1 MACDHCCNSSQH
13 HCSRDPGEHYHS
25 LTKITSLIFKFVA
38 ASPCSASPYLT
49 STSKS
54 WPARILGSCSG
65 DFQSFPPVV
74 HKQKQLVT
82 IKGIGH
88 LFRSCPIIP
97 SSCSHKKS
105 WSQEKGCSPKK
116 SWSQL
121 RILGTNHSIQ
131 LFAHKKSLT
140 IKGLGLLF
148 RSFPIIPFSC
158 SQKKSQSRVLGL
170 G

>member
-49 STSKS
+49 PTSKS
-54 WPARILGSCSG
+54 WPPRILGSCSG

-121 RILGTNHSIQ
+121 GSW
-131 LFAHKKSLT
+131 A
-140 IKGLGLLF
+140 
-148 RSFPIIPFSC
+148 PIIPSSC
-158 SQKKSQSRVLGL
+158 SHNRSQSRVLGSCSGHFQSFPSVVHKKKSQLRVL
-170 G
+170 GLG